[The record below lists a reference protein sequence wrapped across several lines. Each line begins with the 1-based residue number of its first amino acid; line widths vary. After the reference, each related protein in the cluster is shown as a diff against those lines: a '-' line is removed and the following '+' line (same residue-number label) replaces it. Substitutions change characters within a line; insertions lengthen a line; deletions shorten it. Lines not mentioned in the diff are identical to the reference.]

1 MSKSGSSKQ
10 KGKKK
15 RRRSGRGFLT
25 ILLLLL
31 IGFFGV
37 SIYLGQV
44 ERRATEPQIRPTVLE
59 LPPAAVP
66 GPDSP
71 KVIIWNGC
79 GRDGLGGRAERWLRR
94 SGFDV
99 FETTNGDRQDYPLTL
114 VIARSKRTESAQE
127 VAAFLEK
134 WLGVGQY
141 LEQRKDPAEAEVLL
155 ILGRDFPDSLP
166 MERSGL

>member
-1 MSKSGSSKQ
+1 MSKSGSSKKRKK
-10 KGKKK
+10 KGK
-15 RRRSGRGFLT
+15 RSGRGFLT
-25 ILLLLL
+25 ILLFLL
-31 IGFFGV
+31 IGFFGF

-44 ERRATEPQIRPTVLE
+44 KHRPPEPPARPTALD

-71 KVIIWNGC
+71 KLVIWNGC
-79 GRDGLGGRAERWLRR
+79 GRDGLGRRAERWLRR

-99 FETTNGDRQDYPLTL
+99 FETTDGDRQDYPLTL
-114 VIARSKRTESAQE
+114 VIARSERVESARE

-134 WLGVGQY
+134 WAGVGQY
-141 LEQRKDPAEAEVLL
+141 LEQRKDPAEADVLL

-166 MERSGL
+166 EDRSGL